1 MSYRITTDS
10 TCDMPKKFYEERGI
24 AVIGLSFLLD
34 GQEYNEAAD
43 NKLSS
48 KEFYAHLRE
57 GKSSTTMQVNT
68 FNFTEFVEPFLAA
81 GEDVLHIAF
90 SSNLSG
96 TCESC
101 KRGAEE
107 LMAKY
112 PQRKLIVIDSLS
124 ASMGEGMLVYHADE
138 NRKAAMSIDQ
148 NAEWLENNKLNVCHW
163 FTVNDLMH
171 LHRGGRVSKTSA
183 IFGALLGIKPVLH
196 VDNEGR
202 LKLVSKVR
210 GREAS
215 MDALISKLKETAT
228 GDISKEMVFISHGD
242 CLEDAHQLESKLRQ
256 LGVKNV
262 IVSDVGAVIGSHSGP
277 GTLSLFFM
285 GHQR

>member
-34 GQEYNEAAD
+34 GQEYNEASD
-43 NKLSS
+43 NTLPTKD
-48 KEFYAHLRE
+48 FYDQLRE
-57 GKSSTTMQVNT
+57 GKRSTTMQVNT
-68 FNFTEFVEPFLAA
+68 FNFVEFVEPFLAA

-90 SSNLSG
+90 SSALSG

-112 PQRKLIVIDSLS
+112 PDRKLIVIDSLC
-124 ASMGEGMLVYHADE
+124 ASMGEGMLLYHADE
-138 NRKAAMSIDQ
+138 NRKTGMTIDK
-148 NAEWLENNKLNVCHW
+148 NAEWVENNKLNVCHW
-163 FTVNDLMH
+163 FTVDDLMH

-215 MDALISKLKETAT
+215 MDALVSKLKETAT

-242 CLEDAHQLESKLRQ
+242 CLDDARLLENKLKQ
-256 LGVKNV
+256 AGVKKL
-262 IVSDVGAVIGSHSGP
+262 IISDVGAVIGSHSGP
-277 GTLSLFFM
+277 GTIAMFFM
-285 GHQR
+285 GQQR